1 VKQAIKS
8 HLNQFLEPTCTL
20 QCFRKQWESDRHLPI
35 TRQMC

>member
-20 QCFRKQWESDRHLPI
+20 
-35 TRQMC
+35 